1 VSEAIIYEGQ
11 PLPLGRQWLITARAQ
26 VTTQTVP
33 APRILLRVARQQDV
47 EAAVTAQV
55 QEGSAFTIEVEFH
68 DPVVPA
74 WDEAMHPSM
83 RRKLEE
89 QRTVRS
95 TYLQT
100 TRAHVVE
107 QGLDVRVD
115 SGLDPDL
122 GWVLPSPPP
131 GVAFMGLLAHFAG
144 WHVLVVAGTPR
155 VFELQAPAWWGYTD
169 HSPEQAAPGQAQP
182 PDGTLTVSVT
192 LRAA

>member
-1 VSEAIIYEGQ
+1 MIYDGQ
-11 PLPLGRQWLITARAQ
+11 PLPLGRHWLITARAK
-26 VTTQTVP
+26 VTTLGAS
-33 APRILLRVARQQDV
+33 APRTLLRVGGQ
-47 EAAVTAQV
+47 EGEKAAVTAQV
-55 QEGSAFTIEVEFH
+55 QEGCAFTIEVEFH

-74 WDEAMHPSM
+74 WDEAMHPSL
-83 RRKLEE
+83 RRKLEK

-131 GVAFMGLLAHFAG
+131 GVALMGLLAHFAG
-144 WHVLVVAGTPR
+144 WHVLVVAGAPGT
-155 VFELQAPAWWGYTD
+155 FELKAPVWWGYTD
-169 HSPEQAAPGQAQP
+169 HSPEQAALGQVQP

-192 LRAA
+192 LRPA